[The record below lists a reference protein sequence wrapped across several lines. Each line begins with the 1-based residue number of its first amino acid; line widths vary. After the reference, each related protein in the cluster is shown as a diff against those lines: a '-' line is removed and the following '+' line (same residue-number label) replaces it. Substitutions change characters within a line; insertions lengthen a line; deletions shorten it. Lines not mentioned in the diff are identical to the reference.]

1 MSDIEEDMQYFIQDI
16 DILINNIINMQER
29 TATGIVTVRQP
40 LIVKIYSLLN
50 NYKRLELR
58 VKELE
63 EEKQKYIVQLT
74 DEQYRNLVDIIR
86 KEAKQEF
93 EQKVKDV
100 IEKYFMEYEEE
111 KQYRYTPE
119 VEEEQEILIKIENEI
134 IDNSYE

>member
-50 NYKRLELR
+50 NYKRLKLR

-74 DEQYRNLVDIIR
+74 DEQYRNLVDIVS

-93 EQKVKDV
+93 EQKVKDE
-100 IEKYFMEYEEE
+100 IETLRKMLKATTEGKLQE
-111 KQYRYTPE
+111 YTPG
-119 VEEEQEILIKIENEI
+119 EI
-134 IDNSYE
+134 ILKINTLEELLGG

>member
-93 EQKVKDV
+93 EQKVKDE
-100 IEKYFMEYEEE
+100 IETLRKMLKATMKGILQE
-111 KQYRYTPE
+111 YTPE
-119 VEEEQEILIKIENEI
+119 EIIIKINTLEGLLEE
-134 IDNSYE
+134 SK

>member
-93 EQKVKDV
+93 EQKVKDE
-100 IEKYFMEYEEE
+100 IEALRKMLKATMEGKLQE
-111 KQYRYTPE
+111 YTPG
-119 VEEEQEILIKIENEI
+119 EI
-134 IDNSYE
+134 IIKRNTLEELLEEDK